1 LRAATTCT
9 SELSNGMPHQAHIG
23 CAGWNIPKQ
32 HAASFPPHGAHLE
45 RYARRF
51 DAVEINSSFYK
62 PHRYATYERWARAVP
77 DGFRF
82 AVKAPREITHARRL
96 AYSTSAVDAF
106 LAQVSGL
113 GEKLGPML
121 FQLPPSLE
129 FDAFV
134 IGRFLADLR
143 ARFTGSVV
151 CEPRHAS
158 WFSARA
164 ESLLSEF
171 RVSRAGADPALVE
184 AAAQPGG
191 WDGLLYHRLHGS
203 PRIYYSPYDPDYLDM
218 MAERLAH
225 AANGNR
231 PCWCIFDNTAMGA
244 AMANALSLSERLA
257 ELRGRAA
264 ASPSPSRLPPPSSRT
279 IA

>member
-1 LRAATTCT
+1 
-9 SELSNGMPHQAHIG
+9 MPQQARIG

-45 RYARRF
+45 RYARRL

-62 PHRYATYERWARAVP
+62 PHRYGTYERWARAVP
-77 DGFRF
+77 VGFRF

-96 AYSTSAVDAF
+96 ADSTPAIDAF

-113 GEKLGPML
+113 GEKLGPLL

-129 FDAFV
+129 FDAFHV
-134 IGRFLADLR
+134 GRFLADLR
-143 ARFTGSVV
+143 ARFTGGVV

-164 ESLLSEF
+164 ETLLSEF
-171 RVSRAGADPALVE
+171 RVSRAGAHPAVVGT
-184 AAAQPGG
+184 AAQPGG
-191 WDGLLYHRLHGS
+191 WNGLLYHRLHGS
-203 PRIYYSPYDPDYLDM
+203 PRIYYSPYNPDYLDM
-218 MAERLAH
+218 MSERLAH
-225 AANGNR
+225 AANGDR
-231 PCWCIFDNTAMGA
+231 PCWCIFDNTALGA
-244 AMANALSLSERLA
+244 AMANALSLSERVAVLM
-257 ELRGRAA
+257 GRPDAC
-264 ASPSPSRLPPPSSRT
+264 PSPSRLPLPSSRT